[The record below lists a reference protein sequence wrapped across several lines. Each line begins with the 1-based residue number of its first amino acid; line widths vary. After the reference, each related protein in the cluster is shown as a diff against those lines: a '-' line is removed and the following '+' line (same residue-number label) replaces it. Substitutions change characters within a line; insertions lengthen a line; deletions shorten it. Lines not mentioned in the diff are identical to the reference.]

1 MTKFNITLAVPAEA
15 LPALMHDMPDWTDVY
30 RVELVKVERAEAP
43 APVPASAP
51 APQVAAKPTRRHH
64 AGRQTTTLEV
74 YRAAEALYRDTQAS
88 FRSVDIWRALRAD
101 GTFPTKEAVYQHL
114 QMLRQ
119 MGLVEAV
126 SGKPGGGGY
135 GNVVIRHVSDEDF
148 EAFRE
153 TIDA

>member
-15 LPALMHDMPDWTDVY
+15 LPSLMTDLPVY
-30 RVELVKVERAEAP
+30 CAELVKVEQPEAP
-43 APVPASAP
+43 ASV
-51 APQVAAKPTRRHH
+51 PQVAAKPTRRHH

>member
-15 LPALMHDMPDWTDVY
+15 LPSLMTDLPVY
-30 RVELVKVERAEAP
+30 CAELVKVEQPEA
-43 APVPASAP
+43 PASAP

>member
-1 MTKFNITLAVPAEA
+1 MSKFNITIAVPAEA
-15 LPALMHDMPDWTDVY
+15 LPNLMKDLLVY
-30 RVELVKVERAEAP
+30 RAQFVKIEQAEAP
-43 APVPASAP
+43 AP
-51 APQVAAKPTRRHH
+51 APQVAAKPTRSRH

-74 YRAAEALYRDTQAS
+74 YRAAEALYRDTRS
-88 FRSVDIWRALRAD
+88 PFRSVDIWRALRSD
-101 GTFPTKEAVYQHL
+101 GTFPTKDAVYQHL

-126 SGKPGGGGY
+126 SGRSGARGY

-153 TIDA
+153 TIAA